1 MPLPPMID
9 INGSLE
15 EVFPRLDAEFARVFR
30 CKPRRE
36 FAGKPLIYNS
46 SIKEGTIEE
55 GVWHVISKG
64 NPRSFDPDRARRLS
78 WIECMLDG
86 TAPGLTRWRYV
97 DGDGTVK
104 VYLWLEVENYVVI
117 LAEKDRVIVLVTAF
131 YVSLEKAK
139 KDLARRRRK
148 GESF

>member
-1 MPLPPMID
+1 
-9 INGSLE
+9 
-15 EVFPRLDAEFARVFR
+15 
-30 CKPRRE
+30 
-36 FAGKPLIYNS
+36 
-46 SIKEGTIEE
+46 
-55 GVWHVISKG
+55 
-64 NPRSFDPDRARRLS
+64 
-78 WIECMLDG
+78 MLDG